1 MLDDVASMHFAA
13 FGIGGPDDVVPRPPE
28 HVRCKNFGCNKPSTR
43 KVDSDLVLHLPY
55 FRLFPSSLRHT
66 NTVWMLYW
74 QSRRTSNPSAPT
86 FVSCFSTMHSQG
98 TLIQDT
104 QSKRSLRLRL
114 RQVPG
119 PPRRH
124 GPVCCEL
131 QWLCCVPGVFT
142 TDYHLY
148 FTRRQ
153 SIGRVVLT
161 KRPGIGPVSKSV
173 LTCCSCKVHVLVLHW
188 SSLTRFW
195 ASLNLMLIGVR
206 LGGVH
211 EDSRVP
217 TRQIFRV
224 LHWQISSH

>member
-1 MLDDVASMHFAA
+1 MCRNVFKFKFEREQLGHDISSGSWKAELGCLKLHVDTVTLLSCDAA
-13 FGIGGPDDVVPRPPE
+13 FGIGGPEDVVPRPPE
-28 HVRCKNFGCNKPSTR
+28 HVRCKNFGCNKSRARSTR
-43 KVDSDLVLHLPY
+43 KVDADLGS
-55 FRLFPSSLRHT
+55 RRASSLFPY
-66 NTVWMLYW
+66 TVWMLYW

-86 FVSCFSTMHSQG
+86 LVSCFSTMHSQG

-104 QSKRSLRLRL
+104 QSNRSLRLRL

-153 SIGRVVLT
+153 SIGA
-161 KRPGIGPVSKSV
+161 
-173 LTCCSCKVHVLVLHW
+173 CCPDKKAWDWSCIEICPH
-188 SSLTRFW
+188 
-195 ASLNLMLIGVR
+195 ML
-206 LGGVH
+206 
-211 EDSRVP
+211 
-217 TRQIFRV
+217 FM
-224 LHWQISSH
+224 

>member
-1 MLDDVASMHFAA
+1 MGYFIHLGVWNYMSTLLSCDAGWCSFDAA
-13 FGIGGPDDVVPRPPE
+13 FGIGGPEDVVPRPPE
-28 HVRCKNFGCNKPSTR
+28 HVRCKNFGCNKPRAQALGKSIQISSCIFPIS
-43 KVDSDLVLHLPY
+43 VYFPHLSDIPT
-55 FRLFPSSLRHT
+55 LFECCIGSPDEH
-66 NTVWMLYW
+66 
-74 QSRRTSNPSAPT
+74 QIPAPT

-161 KRPGIGPVSKSV
+161 KRPGIDPVSKSV
-173 LTCCSCKVHVLVLHW
+173 LTHVVHVKFTFLLC
-188 SSLTRFW
+188 
-195 ASLNLMLIGVR
+195 IGLLWR
-206 LGGVH
+206 
-211 EDSRVP
+211 DSELLC
-217 TRQIFRV
+217 T
-224 LHWQISSH
+224 WCW